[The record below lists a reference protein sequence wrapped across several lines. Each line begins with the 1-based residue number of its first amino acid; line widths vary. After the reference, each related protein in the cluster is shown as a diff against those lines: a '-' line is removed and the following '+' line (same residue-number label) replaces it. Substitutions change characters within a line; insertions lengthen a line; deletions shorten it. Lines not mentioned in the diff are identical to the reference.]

1 MSFNRFN
8 VNKPHGSIFYQLGD
22 SAFNARD
29 YALNGIPAVKPGYE
43 QNNYG
48 VSLGGLFQIPKLV
61 KPSRNTFF
69 FFNWTG
75 RHGFNSYDQVSTVP
89 TLAERGS
96 NASSVGKHS
105 VAGPVAGAAGATRS
119 ALPSTI
125 RVPMAIS

>member
-1 MSFNRFN
+1 MRMNFNRFN

-29 YALNGIPAVKPGYE
+29 FALNGVPAPKPSYE

-48 VSLGGLFQIPKLV
+48 VSLGGLFQIPKLI

-75 RHGFNSYDQVSTVP
+75 SHGSRDFYP
-89 TLAERGS
+89 
-96 NASSVGKHS
+96 
-105 VAGPVAGAAGATRS
+105 
-119 ALPSTI
+119 
-125 RVPMAIS
+125 